1 MVSMACGFARRGA
14 LPVVHSFA
22 CFLSARPN
30 EQIYNQCSE
39 GSKVI
44 YVGSLAGLLPGGPG
58 HSHQSVRDISA
69 LGSVPNLVMAE
80 PAVADEVHAL
90 VDYLVNTAPESA
102 YLRLVSVKWPVP
114 FAYPSGQRVQPGRGW
129 VVREGSDLVVF
140 GYGPWLL
147 SNAWHAA
154 DQLQKSVGV
163 TTRLVNLPWLNRVD
177 PDWLNGTI
185 GDRRAILLLD
195 NHYVHGGQGDML
207 AAAIAALGLEPAAA
221 VGRVGVATLPECGT
235 NEEVLEY
242 HGMDIASLVK
252 ASQAVIDRQRIGA
265 QV

>member
-1 MVSMACGFARRGA
+1 MACGLARRGA
-14 LPVVHSFA
+14 LPIVHSFA

-69 LGSVPNLVMAE
+69 LGSVPNLLMAE

-90 VDYLVNTAPESA
+90 FDYLVSTAAESS

-114 FAYPSGQRVQPGRGW
+114 FAYPAGQRCSQ
-129 VVREGSDLVVF
+129 VRAGSCARGSDLVVF

-154 DQLQKSVGV
+154 EELQQKRRPHDAARQPPVAQSRRSGLARGRRSA
-163 TTRLVNLPWLNRVD
+163 TTARSCCW
-177 PDWLNGTI
+177 TTTTCT
-185 GDRRAILLLD
+185 A
-195 NHYVHGGQGDML
+195 
-207 AAAIAALGLEPAAA
+207 
-221 VGRVGVATLPECGT
+221 GRVTCWLRRLPRSGWSRRQA
-235 NEEVLEY
+235 L
-242 HGMDIASLVK
+242 HAS
-252 ASQAVIDRQRIGA
+252 ASRSCRSAGPTTKCSRITA
-265 QV
+265 STSRRS